1 MSGACANDADIYV
14 PQIATVLK
22 AEPLT
27 ATEMFLEF
35 KLDSGEELGQM
46 PGQFAQVSVAGFG
59 EAPLS
64 ISSSPTLNGSFQMG
78 VRRAGRV
85 TAALHRL
92 AGGDKVGIRGPF
104 GTHFPVEDTMKGK
117 DVLVVAG
124 GIGLVP
130 VRSVIQYVLH
140 NRDDYGT
147 VTILFGARSPA
158 ERLFTDE
165 LAQWDARDDVTFME
179 TVDAGD
185 ENWTG
190 NVGVI
195 TTLLPKIQ
203 INPQNTVAVIC
214 GPPIMY
220 KFVIL
225 ALQDMKLSYD
235 DIYLSLERRMKCGVG
250 KCGHC
255 QINGLYVC
263 QDGPVFR
270 YADVADTREAIQ

>member
-64 ISSSPTLNGSFQMG
+64 ISSSPTLSGSFQMG
-78 VRRAGRV
+78 VRKAGRV

-92 AGGDKVGIRGPF
+92 AEGDRVGIRGPF

-140 NRDDYGT
+140 NRDDYGN

-165 LAQWDARDDVTFME
+165 LAQWNARDDVTFME

-203 INPQNTVAVIC
+203 IDPQNTVAVIC

-225 ALQDMKLSYD
+225 ALQDMKVSYD